1 MPDEGLGQAAATII
15 VRYIFTD
22 EGEDENQLPHR
33 CRPSRFAAS
42 DVLPAPFSS
51 NCEATWHVLPS
62 LNEVPCCVPIRSCLS
77 GHILERKEET
87 D

>member
-33 CRPSRFAAS
+33 CRPSRRAAG
-42 DVLPAPFSS
+42 DTLRVPFPAIVRRHGMYCP
-51 NCEATWHVLPS
+51 A
-62 LNEVPCCVPIRSCLS
+62 
-77 GHILERKEET
+77 
-87 D
+87 

>member
-1 MPDEGLGQAAATII
+1 MPDESLGQAAATII
-15 VRYIFTD
+15 VDQIFTD

-51 NCEATWHVLPS
+51 NCEATWHVLLI
-62 LNEVPCCVPIRSCLS
+62 LNEVPCYVPARSRLR
-77 GHILERKEET
+77 G
-87 D
+87 